1 MKNAHTMY
9 VQGSVGLHLTPA
21 RAKQLLKEAG
31 EGKGRLAISV
41 HAGARMKQRK
51 IGRTQVLETL
61 KYGSFV
67 EPLHRDVKGDWR
79 CSVGWFHAGS
89 RIVVAVVIKLDD
101 KGDLVVVATVFREG

>member
-1 MKNAHTMY
+1 MY
-9 VQGSVGLHLTPA
+9 GMGSVSLHLTAA
-21 RAKQLLKEAG
+21 RARKLLKEAG

-41 HAGARMKQRK
+41 HANTRMKQRK

-61 KYGSFV
+61 KHGSFV

-89 RIVVAVVIKLDD
+89 RIVVAVAFKLDD
-101 KGDLVVVATVFREG
+101 KGDLVVVATVFRED

>member
-1 MKNAHTMY
+1 MY
-9 VQGSVGLHLTPA
+9 AMRSVSLHLTSS

-41 HAGARMKQRK
+41 HASARMKQRK

-61 KYGSFV
+61 KHGSFV
-67 EPLHRDVKGDWR
+67 EPLHQDVKGDWR

-101 KGDLVVVATVFREG
+101 KGDLVVVATVFRED